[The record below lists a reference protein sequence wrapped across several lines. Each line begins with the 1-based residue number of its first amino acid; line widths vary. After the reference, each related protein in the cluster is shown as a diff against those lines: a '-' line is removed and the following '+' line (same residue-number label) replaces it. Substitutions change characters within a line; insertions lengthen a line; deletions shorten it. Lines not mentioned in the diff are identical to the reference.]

1 MLRPEQVM
9 VPETLVPESPV
20 AEPHSV
26 GEDRFA
32 KDDRKTRTVVTLRR
46 SVAEYE
52 TLIDEVLIK
61 EVAVEP
67 LDVGGVES
75 FTLRTADEDVV
86 DADTLSIVAV
96 TTTR

>member
-1 MLRPEQVM
+1 M

-86 DADTLSIVAV
+86 DADTLSMVAV

>member
-1 MLRPEQVM
+1 M

-52 TLIDEVLIK
+52 TLTDDVLIK

>member
-52 TLIDEVLIK
+52 TLTDDVLIK

>member
-1 MLRPEQVM
+1 MFRPEQVM

-20 AEPHSV
+20 ADPHSV

-52 TLIDEVLIK
+52 TLTDDAEIGEDAIVPREDG
-61 EVAVEP
+61 AVES
-67 LDVGGVES
+67 LTVNATE
-75 FTLRTADEDVV
+75 EDVV
-86 DADTLSIVAV
+86 DADTPSIVAV

>member
-1 MLRPEQVM
+1 MFRPEQVM

-86 DADTLSIVAV
+86 DADTLSMVAV